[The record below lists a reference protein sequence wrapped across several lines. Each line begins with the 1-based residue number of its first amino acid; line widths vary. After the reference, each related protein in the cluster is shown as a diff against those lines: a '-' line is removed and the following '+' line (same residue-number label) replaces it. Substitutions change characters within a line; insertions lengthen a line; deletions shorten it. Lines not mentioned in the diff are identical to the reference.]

1 VKFLEPEQITM
12 REQVLRFGSN
22 NNLVGIFTEPKAE
35 HRILGIP
42 GAIMWN
48 VGIHHR
54 VGPNRVY
61 VDLCRK
67 LANQGYSSLRFDA
80 SGLGDSEASR
90 AESGSDNERACLD
103 VQAAMKLM
111 AERTKHSQVILVSFC
126 SGTDSAHAVASSDSR
141 VAGLVCIE
149 GYRFRTRGY
158 YARYATR
165 ALDIGVWK
173 RFVRRRMPQLIPPE
187 LREPKTQSQAGQEQ
201 VFVRDYISL
210 ASCALIFGPCPLAEP
225 GCCSS
230 TLAATPVTGTKV
242 RSTTRLVVQSL
253 GEPWMLN
260 STPKLTTYS
269 SFRPTVTSCST
280 MSFVGL
286 HALSLARLSAQNLSD
301 LLNQPG

>member
-1 VKFLEPEQITM
+1 M
-12 REQVLRFGSN
+12 REQVVRFGSN

-103 VQAAMKLM
+103 VQAAMNLM

-149 GYRFRTRGY
+149 GYRFPTRGY

-210 ASCALIFGPCPLAEP
+210 AQLRIDIRAMSARGTRLLFLYAGRDSSYRYQSQIYDALGGPEFRRALDVEFYPEADHLFFIQAHRDKLLDDIVRWTSRTFPGSPIGPESSRLAESA
-225 GCCSS
+225 G
-230 TLAATPVTGTKV
+230 LKV
-242 RSTTRLVVQSL
+242 
-253 GEPWMLN
+253 G
-260 STPKLTTYS
+260 
-269 SFRPTVTSCST
+269 
-280 MSFVGL
+280 
-286 HALSLARLSAQNLSD
+286 A
-301 LLNQPG
+301 